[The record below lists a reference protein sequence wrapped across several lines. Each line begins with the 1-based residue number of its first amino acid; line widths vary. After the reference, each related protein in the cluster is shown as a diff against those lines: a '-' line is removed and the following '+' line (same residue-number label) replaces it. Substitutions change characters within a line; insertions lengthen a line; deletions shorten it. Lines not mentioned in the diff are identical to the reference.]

1 MLNPLG
7 HHNKCPSCILKV
19 QCRLEAFEVGLL
31 ILKSTTLLKVSSKF
45 CVSFWPF
52 GADKVLW
59 NFHTDH
65 PVNATRSNVS
75 CSMLW
80 TELNHCRIC
89 CRVWMFLRI
98 SEYLRISHWTLI
110 HSDTGTVSAAHLVQ
124 EDHHGSSL
132 RFEIMFAWLGE
143 ETGCH
148 PGSRSRSR

>member
-7 HHNKCPSCILKV
+7 HHNKCPSCILKL
-19 QCRLEAFEVGLL
+19 QCKLEAFEVGLL

-75 CSMLW
+75 CSM
-80 TELNHCRIC
+80 
-89 CRVWMFLRI
+89 F
-98 SEYLRISHWTLI
+98 
-110 HSDTGTVSAAHLVQ
+110 
-124 EDHHGSSL
+124 
-132 RFEIMFAWLGE
+132 
-143 ETGCH
+143 
-148 PGSRSRSR
+148 